1 MKITW
6 HGHACFSVESGGSA
20 LVLDPY
26 QDPDGILNLPPL
38 SLTADRVL
46 CSHEH
51 TDHNCREAVRL
62 TGKPCGIHVETV
74 GSWHDGVQ
82 GALLGPNTIHILS
95 DGEVRAAH
103 FGDLESELTD
113 SQIAAI
119 GKLDVMMI
127 NVGGFEYSLAAFA
140 DRLCRLL
147 SPRIVIPMHY
157 RAEDYG
163 FYKAGTLEEFLSLR
177 SDVVYHPGNSL
188 VVDRAA
194 PPQTAVLRYLRP
206 GSAEN

>member
-62 TGKPCGIHVETV
+62 TGRPCRISVEKI
-74 GSWHDGVQ
+74 GSWHDDVY
-82 GALLGPNTIHILS
+82 GAKLGPNTIHILS

-103 FGDLESELTD
+103 FGDLEAELTAA
-113 SQIAAI
+113 QISVI
-119 GKLDVMMI
+119 GKLDVLMI

-163 FYKAGTLEEFLSLR
+163 FYKAGTLEQFTALR

-188 VVDRAA
+188 IVDRTT

-206 GSAEN
+206 EPTGN